1 MRLPYVAALA
11 ALVIIINA
19 GVSVGIVQLTSPSGA
34 QGPQGEQGPPGPVAT
49 ADANTM
55 LCTAAMN
62 SFAIDTGARAF
73 WDDQIEK
80 YCP

>member
-55 LCTAAMN
+55 LCTLL
-62 SFAIDTGARAF
+62 
-73 WDDQIEK
+73 
-80 YCP
+80 